1 MHPLAGLPTLQ
12 LTSEL
17 RARAWLASSFL
28 TSRTV
33 DLGAAAA
40 VAAAAIEALPAGFKI
55 DSFEVEAVIA
65 RGASTFVYLARDLTR
80 DIPVAI
86 KEFAPAR
93 NVGAAVAVAVSADVD
108 GSGSSSSSAPGGNN
122 LPKGSLVQRGLD
134 AFISEARVLAACN
147 HPSLVRIDALLE
159 AHGTAYR
166 VMPLYQGVSLA
177 RVRSERGRVS
187 DEASVRAWSA
197 DLTGALQALHKA
209 GHAHGSVSPENV
221 LLLADNRLLL
231 LGAGSRSHRVGSD
244 WVETLLASFGWGGA
258 SGSSSASDSSS
269 AADPKPVA
277 IRGAAQAEALTE
289 AMADDLRALAAV
301 MRFCVEGEPSIGAS
315 STQRRGP
322 LSSDTPGARPGPDRT
337 AKRALRKPSS
347 EPPLPGRLMADL
359 AKFGGAGA
367 AADLPS
373 APSAPRQL
381 QAQRRQQRDVG
392 LAAAPVFVQVQPLLA
407 SRPSSVER
415 WKILLLVGLIV
426 LSGAAVLAAMGQVM
440 GAWQRIPPMDFDSS
454 LQTAPAS
461 TSSSV
466 ASSAPAPVAA
476 SPPRRSR
483 AEPER
488 ILSPPLAAPSPLP
501 AAPSRLPAPSLS
513 TSDALSQ
520 TTAPLTQARD
530 AVAAESRVGSN
541 GVAADAAEKANEK
554 AAEKTTDRAPEKTP
568 EKVTEKVIEKA
579 ERSSSAKAPFRA
591 AKQVAAVKVSS
602 PAIACSPRTNF
613 ALERCLQTQCQAK
626 KWAAHPQC
634 ISRNAG

>member
-1 MHPLAGLPTLQ
+1 MHPLAGLPTLR

-33 DLGAAAA
+33 DLAAA

-108 GSGSSSSSAPGGNN
+108 GSGSGSRAPGGNN

-147 HPSLVRIDALLE
+147 HPSLVRIDTLLE

-187 DEASVRAWSA
+187 DAAAVRAWSA

-269 AADPKPVA
+269 AAEPKPVA
-277 IRGAAQAEALTE
+277 IPGAAPTEALTE

-301 MRFCVEGEPSIGAS
+301 MRFCVEGEPSVGAS
-315 STQRRGP
+315 ATPRRGS
-322 LSSDTPGARPGPDRT
+322 LSGDTPGAR
-337 AKRALRKPSS
+337 KPSP
-347 EPPLPGRLMADL
+347 EPPLPARLMADL

-367 AADLPS
+367 AADL
-373 APSAPRQL
+373 PSAPRQL

-476 SPPRRSR
+476 TPPRRSR

-501 AAPSRLPAPSLS
+501 AAPSLSPAPSLS

-554 AAEKTTDRAPEKTP
+554 AAEKTTDRAPEKTTDRAPEKTP
-568 EKVTEKVIEKA
+568 EKVTEKMIEKA
-579 ERSSSAKAPFRA
+579 ERSSPAKAPVRA

-602 PAIACSPRTNF
+602 PAIDCSPRTNF
-613 ALERCLQTQCQAK
+613 ALERCLQTQCQTK